1 MSIKDI
7 KTIPPIPLKNI
18 PDPWKEVFQQLNQ
31 VPPPLP
37 ICISPVHLNENMPNT
52 DEKTVLYFSG
62 KDKSN
67 LKPKVSI
74 LSILAEVSEFGHE
87 LSNHTLKLSLL
98 NQPAIQLHADMLDAD
113 WRIEL
118 YLLVKKLWNPKLKIP
133 VSRKL
138 AKLYEPGSNQLYH
151 LLQLCITCFD
161 SKHHLSQHYQHAAGW
176 FLNIIQES
184 KKLDNQI
191 TIENEHKGKAPIIKE
206 MREIVA
212 QMRDGKNPVNGKI
225 SPHYYRLIE
234 VGLSLNK
241 PWSTNKSYWEA
252 FISSSC
258 QRIQAIEKPTC
269 QETFVK
275 DNKLVRRAPGPGR
288 RTHMIISI

>member
-1 MSIKDI
+1 MSINSI
-7 KTIPPIPLKNI
+7 KIIPPIPLKNI
-18 PDPWKEVFQQLNQ
+18 PSPWREVFKQLNQ
-31 VPPPLP
+31 VPPPLAT
-37 ICISPVHLNENMPNT
+37 CISLVQLNENKSDT
-52 DEKTVLYFSG
+52 DEKTVIYCVG

-67 LKPKVSI
+67 LTPKVSI
-74 LSILAEVSEFGHE
+74 LPILAEVSKSGHE

-98 NQPAIQLHADMLDAD
+98 NQPAIQVHADMLDAD

-138 AKLYEPGSNQLYH
+138 AKLYEPGSNQIYH

-161 SKHHLSQHYQHAAGW
+161 TKHPLSKDYQHAADW
-176 FLNIIQES
+176 FLNITQEA

-191 TIENEHKGKAPIIKE
+191 TIANEAKGKAPIIDE

-212 QMRDGKNPVNGKI
+212 QMRDGKNPVNEI
-225 SPHYYRLIE
+225 TSPHYYRLIE

-241 PWSTNKSYWEA
+241 PWSSKKSYWEA

-275 DNKLVRRAPGPGR
+275 NNKLVRRVPGPGR
-288 RTHMIISI
+288 RTHMIIAI